1 MTYEYRP
8 HIAQNL
14 DELVGSL
21 YCMLGDAPKF
31 VAHSDLLE
39 GMNIDA
45 EFAALNDGL
54 EFLRPEL
61 GEELFQRF
69 YKMTGEIKTCFE
81 ADPDDS
87 NGEAMR
93 GRHLIF
99 EMEETLAE
107 LISSAG
113 NDE

>member
-1 MTYEYRP
+1 MTHEYKP
-8 HIAQNL
+8 HVARNL
-14 DELVGSL
+14 DELVGIL

-31 VAHSDLLE
+31 VASSDLLE

-45 EFAALNDGL
+45 EFGALNESL
-54 EFLRPEL
+54 ELLKPEL

-69 YKMTGEIKTCFE
+69 VQMTGEIRACFE

-99 EMEETLAE
+99 EMEETLAG
-107 LISSAG
+107 LIPPDDD
-113 NDE
+113 ND